1 MGVLVSNIVA
11 EGHVRVS
18 QQGGLL
24 DEVRHGIL
32 VTLGADIQACLV
44 RRSGWVGP
52 CPFFPVSLGVVDDP

>member
-1 MGVLVSNIVA
+1 MGVLVSNVVA

-32 VTLGADIQACLV
+32 VTLGADIQARLV
-44 RRSGWVGP
+44 RRSGWGP
-52 CPFFPVSLGVVDDP
+52 PVPLLPREPGFG

>member
-11 EGHVRVS
+11 EGQVRVS

-32 VTLGADIQACLV
+32 VTLGADIQARLV
-44 RRSGWVGP
+44 RRSGGVRPG
-52 CPFFPVSLGVVDDP
+52 PFFPVSLGLVDGP